1 MSTHAGSA
9 EALMSNAEALT
20 KSLLEVLGLE
30 ETFGNTPQMT
40 ITLILLAVA
49 ASVAGDHAGALGW
62 LGKAIVRARDIG
74 YWVGARSWS
83 SLPSPL
89 KSQCLVNGA
98 TQLGFTEPSPPVYLR
113 CELR

>member
-1 MSTHAGSA
+1 
-9 EALMSNAEALT
+9 MSNAEALT

-74 YWVGARSWS
+74 YWVGAVMVVTALAIEVAVLGQWRDAARLHGALAAR
-83 SLPSPL
+83 LP
-89 KSQCLVNGA
+89 
-98 TQLGFTEPSPPVYLR
+98 TLR
-113 CELR
+113 VR